1 MAEKPHVRVR
11 VHDWSRTTGACPKP
25 PSRVRANS
33 MRPRSS
39 SSSILFLT
47 AGEKLHCFFFSIISC
62 LTSSTT
68 PSPPSPG
75 GARSAQQILR
85 KKHALISSLT
95 TLPPPPSP
103 PPQAEH
109 ASAQQDVSAAEQQPA
124 ASADTVLSLEEAMR
138 AAEKRYA
145 FVQGLRQ
152 YLAVLCDFLKVSIGR
167 LCVQQLDSS
176 PSSHHP

>member
-1 MAEKPHVRVR
+1 MFFLFNHFLLDFIHHPLPSL
-11 VHDWSRTTGACPKP
+11 SRRSTQRPADPEEQAC
-25 PSRVRANS
+25 VD
-33 MRPRSS
+33 
-39 SSSILFLT
+39 F
-47 AGEKLHCFFFSIISC
+47 IS
-62 LTSSTT
+62 TH
-68 PSPPSPG
+68 P
-75 GARSAQQILR
+75 
-85 KKHALISSLT
+85 
-95 TLPPPPSP
+95 PPPPSP
-103 PPQAEH
+103 PPQAEP
-109 ASAQQDVSAAEQQPA
+109 ASAQQDVSAAEQQLA